1 MSNQRILG
9 SIAYQ
14 SVAFVILLVTL
25 YLVHEMGHLILY
37 NLFSGTN
44 GGYIMFDGAK
54 LVVNYPVRLPPI
66 ADRMMRG
73 GGLLATYPSIVLVNK
88 KTPLLGM
95 AALIWNVYGA
105 YEAFILGILIPY

>member
-14 SVAFVILLVTL
+14 SIAFIILLMSL
-25 YLVHEMGHLILY
+25 YLIHEFGHLILY
-37 NLFSGTN
+37 NLFSGTTD
-44 GGYIMFDGAK
+44 GRIMIEGTRIIMY
-54 LVVNYPVRLPPI
+54 NPTRLPDI

-73 GGLLATYPSIVLVNK
+73 GGLLATYPSIILLNK

-95 AALIWNVYGA
+95 AALIWNIYGA
-105 YEAFILGILIPY
+105 YEAFILGIIIPY

>member
-14 SVAFVILLVTL
+14 AAGFVILLLAL

-37 NLFSGTN
+37 NLFSGTTD
-44 GGYIMFDGAK
+44 GIIMWDGTGF
-54 LVVNYPVRLPPI
+54 LMYNPTRLPPI

>member
-14 SVAFVILLVTL
+14 AVAFCILLVTL
-25 YLVHEMGHLILY
+25 YLIHEMGHLILF
-37 NLFSGTN
+37 NLFSGTTE
-44 GGYIMFDGAK
+44 GRIVLDGTK
-54 LVVNYPVRLPPI
+54 LVMSNPVRLHPI
-66 ADRMMRG
+66 ADRMVRG
-73 GGLLATYPSIVLVNK
+73 GGLLATYPAIVLVNK